1 MLHYIQSAGDMSIN
15 FEISALCAVPAAGR
29 EREASRESLHKPC
42 RRKLPWQ
49 PAGVAKAVPA
59 EVFQQN
65 LPVLRSTLLK
75 SEAMA
80 AVESI

>member
-1 MLHYIQSAGDMSIN
+1 M
-15 FEISALCAVPAAGR
+15 
-29 EREASRESLHKPC
+29 

-49 PAGVAKAVPA
+49 PAGIAKVVPAEVTLAAGITKAVPA

-65 LPVLRSTLLK
+65 IPVLRSILLK

-80 AVESI
+80 AVERKKKVMPI